1 MCGFF
6 SARSRPK
13 NSTLIMSCFV
23 ILQGVRFRG
32 GHLRTPPALKN
43 FATVIERRS
52 QLAAAV
58 EPHKGRA

>member
-6 SARSRPK
+6 STRSRPK

-32 GHLRTPPALKN
+32 GVIFVHPLRSKTSPL
-43 FATVIERRS
+43 
-52 QLAAAV
+52 
-58 EPHKGRA
+58 